1 MVKAPL
7 TQKTSRDY
15 LVRCKQEPQLK
26 VKPKIVHRK
35 AKIFSTLILIG
46 LLLGCSVIRPQSKP
60 VATKTE
66 NKKDTANLREF
77 CEYLAK
83 AGLVKSW
90 KEFTEV
96 PFVFEITDEQDT
108 PASYSWLVIKLDGN
122 SFMVQTDSLGM
133 ASLRFDEKMLRQNP
147 NVMTLDPSK
156 LLKFNFAILF
166 PLGGATELNVVE
178 LHELTRVWAGND
190 LLYYPQENDIL
201 VSELQNNLPLMRNA
215 IESVLGIS
223 AIPYGIVLCNTH
235 KPIILSR
242 NQANINGQ
250 RYSLWPIS
258 LLDDGPEDYYLAV
271 IHEWTESTLNKAI
284 SFSEYRMRWVTDG
297 ISEYISLEFA
307 RSLSQAKRDSINLT
321 SVLSKRFSS
330 YNGFVNQLL
339 KEGETELEF
348 DLVGWTSVSA
358 EHPIAEPDVVGYGLG
373 LYFWTSLAEELGVE
387 IIHNFLEGA
396 KNLENPTGD
405 DLVGLLA
412 SLTGKDIRKMLT
424 NFDLLDIKRKIEL
437 ISDELKLELE

>member
-1 MVKAPL
+1 
-7 TQKTSRDY
+7 
-15 LVRCKQEPQLK
+15 
-26 VKPKIVHRK
+26 
-35 AKIFSTLILIG
+35 
-46 LLLGCSVIRPQSKP
+46 
-60 VATKTE
+60 
-66 NKKDTANLREF
+66 
-77 CEYLAK
+77 
-83 AGLVKSW
+83 
-90 KEFTEV
+90 
-96 PFVFEITDEQDT
+96 
-108 PASYSWLVIKLDGN
+108 
-122 SFMVQTDSLGM
+122 
-133 ASLRFDEKMLRQNP
+133 
-147 NVMTLDPSK
+147 
-156 LLKFNFAILF
+156 
-166 PLGGATELNVVE
+166 
-178 LHELTRVWAGND
+178 
-190 LLYYPQENDIL
+190 
-201 VSELQNNLPLMRNA
+201 
-215 IESVLGIS
+215 
-223 AIPYGIVLCNTH
+223 
-235 KPIILSR
+235 
-242 NQANINGQ
+242 
-250 RYSLWPIS
+250 
-258 LLDDGPEDYYLAV
+258 
-271 IHEWTESTLNKAI
+271 
-284 SFSEYRMRWVTDG
+284 MRWVTDG

>member
-1 MVKAPL
+1 M
-7 TQKTSRDY
+7 SR
-15 LVRCKQEPQLK
+15 LLGKK

-46 LLLGCSVIRPQSKP
+46 VLTACSINRFGF
-60 VATKTE
+60 
-66 NKKDTANLREF
+66 KKQQKYAKESANLREI
-77 CEYLAK
+77 CEYFAK

-90 KEFTEV
+90 KEFVGV

-108 PASYSWLVIKLDGN
+108 PAPYSWLVIKFDGN

-133 ASLRFDEKMLRQNP
+133 ATLRFDEKMLQRNP
-147 NVMTLDPSK
+147 NVMTLDPSN
-156 LLKFNFAILF
+156 LLKFNFAMSF
-166 PLGGATELNVVE
+166 PLGGSTELNVIE
-178 LHELTRVWAGND
+178 LHELARVWAGND
-190 LLYYPQENDIL
+190 LLYYPQESDIL

-223 AIPYGIVLCNTH
+223 AIPYGVVLCNTH

-242 NQANINGQ
+242 NQAYINGQ
-250 RYSLWPIS
+250 RYSLWPVS
-258 LLDDGPEDYYLAV
+258 LLDEGPEGYYLTV

-284 SFSEYRMRWVTDG
+284 PFSDDRIRWVTDG

-358 EHPIAEPDVVGYGLG
+358 EHPIAESDVLGYGLG
-373 LYFWTSLAEELGVE
+373 LYFWTSLTEELGAE
-387 IIHNFLEGA
+387 TIHNFVEKA
-396 KNLENPTGD
+396 QDLENPTGD
-405 DLVGLLA
+405 NLVELLGE
-412 SLTGKDIRKMLT
+412 LTGKDIRKMLT
-424 NFDLLDIKRKIEL
+424 NFDLLNIKRKIEL
-437 ISDELKLELE
+437 ISDELKLT